1 MLVGRVIRVAL
12 VVASVVL
19 VGCTPPWGGGGSAP
33 VVTTTSLP
41 YGIVGS
47 AYSQT
52 LTATGTAPI
61 TWSLD
66 SGSLPAGLSLS
77 PSGVISGTPTA
88 AALSQNFTPFVVKAS
103 NSAGSDVES
112 LTIDVFIEAPP
123 GFSPPD
129 PTGNP
134 LPEGAAILFG
144 HTPPTMSLP
153 PPPPGPL
160 PMFQYLADG
169 TVRQAAVLTD
179 TFSGRGPTKPNFSLE
194 EYSFTGGGS
203 YSRDARRSARFNAGS
218 LELWEGAPQAPTL
231 VHTYSVPSSMD
242 RVLMSPNGDYIAVTG
257 EAGLTTE
264 VRIYSATAP
273 YSLVRSVTYD
283 MIQPTGPYTLV
294 WSPDSTRLV
303 VNLHPVSGLM
313 FVRIIGV
320 TSPALD
326 LSPSAYNGCTATA
339 FLAGGRLAL
348 FCVTPLDLSISIVTG
363 SLDGSTTQV
372 VYKYPL
378 DPFGSYFA
386 FVTAGSPS
394 GAYLALYEE
403 NRISYLADVPWNPS
417 APVTPVPLT
426 DRVFGPPIGF
436 PPTPSGSS
444 DVALVW
450 SDTPWPSAP

>member
-1 MLVGRVIRVAL
+1 MGRVIRVAL
-12 VVASVVL
+12 VVASLAL

-194 EYSFTGGGS
+194 EYSFSSGAS

-218 LELWEGAPQAPTL
+218 VELREGAPQAPTL
-231 VHTYSVPSSMD
+231 VHTYSSLPPTLNTVS
-242 RVLMSPNGDYIAVTG
+242 MSPNGDYVAISGGDPSTWS
-257 EAGLTTE
+257 TE
-264 VRIYSATAP
+264 LRIYATTAP
-273 YSLVRSVTYD
+273 YSLLRSVTFASF
-283 MIQPTGPYTLV
+283 MPTGPYSLV
-294 WSPDSTRLV
+294 WDRDSSRLS
-303 VNLHPVSGLM
+303 VNLAPM
-313 FVRIIGV
+313 FGASVVRIVGAS
-320 TSPALD
+320 SPSLD
-326 LSPSAYNGCTATA
+326 LSPAAYNGCTATA

-348 FCVTPLDLSISIVTG
+348 FCVTAPDVSIVTG
-363 SLDGSTTQV
+363 TADGATTQV

-394 GAYLALYEE
+394 GAYLALLEE